1 MDENDELAAFYDFQV
16 IFVPGLRRK
25 VDGEEHGGPRKKQ
38 RTTVGATQNAD
49 AASLPGAVV
58 VPTSKLLLGFHSGVL
73 RSMLVDCKNEETLV
87 VPCDDPEHAEAG
99 RLVVEMILDLP
110 RPTHL
115 KKHDNLWHSLPPS
128 QLIRCIHFAVFWDAQ
143 SCVELCIDSLT
154 KVDLLHLSIEDVEA
168 LLDLPGAVQVVE
180 SQQRK
185 VEEVCRKRLMQEFK
199 NVPQVLADDA
209 LTHRLCSLS
218 SSALALLC
226 QCDLGSRGSRPCYL
240 ALWFSR
246 AQGVTV
252 TDMKKLLK
260 MIPLL
265 DVNLLLFLPP
275 VCRGRDLCMKW
286 LLFRFGIVHKA
297 ITDYYLRFMFC
308 SLPFPVV
315 SLWASLG
322 QLQVYNENDVAVLL
336 SYWCSANAS
345 RATPQNFAELSS
357 LLRVGCLSPSFR
369 HFTLRKLSWFTKSAL
384 LPYFNV
390 AREADG
396 DKVASKLGPSD
407 ADSIPPAWTAP
418 PRRFGLPRLT
428 SDLADTLLEHSFSRS
443 EVVAMVESALQ
454 AGSREGIESP
464 PLYYGGCFWKIR
476 VELNVPGGCAVG
488 VFLRCVTELPLP
500 EPTLAGA
507 AYSLRVLRDD
517 GYLGIGGS
525 DSRQWFKESQGLG
538 MFADDVRIRS
548 VGELDELLVDN
559 QLRISCRMKD
569 IA

>member
-1 MDENDELAAFYDFQV
+1 
-16 IFVPGLRRK
+16 
-25 VDGEEHGGPRKKQ
+25 
-38 RTTVGATQNAD
+38 
-49 AASLPGAVV
+49 
-58 VPTSKLLLGFHSGVL
+58 
-73 RSMLVDCKNEETLV
+73 
-87 VPCDDPEHAEAG
+87 
-99 RLVVEMILDLP
+99 
-110 RPTHL
+110 
-115 KKHDNLWHSLPPS
+115 
-128 QLIRCIHFAVFWDAQ
+128 
-143 SCVELCIDSLT
+143 
-154 KVDLLHLSIEDVEA
+154 
-168 LLDLPGAVQVVE
+168 
-180 SQQRK
+180 
-185 VEEVCRKRLMQEFK
+185 
-199 NVPQVLADDA
+199 
-209 LTHRLCSLS
+209 
-218 SSALALLC
+218 
-226 QCDLGSRGSRPCYL
+226 
-240 ALWFSR
+240 
-246 AQGVTV
+246 
-252 TDMKKLLK
+252 
-260 MIPLL
+260 MIPLF

-345 RATPQNFAELSS
+345 RATPQKFAELSS

-418 PRRFGLPRLT
+418 PRRPPCRSAGQVE
-428 SDLADTLLEHSFSRS
+428 TLLEHNFPRK